1 MQHFSQSLILISL
14 LLLVLIGTGLWF
26 FQRHPSSSK
35 PSLFANAKTEQ
46 CLNCHKGIEEIHAK
60 APLYCTTCHQ
70 GDPQSTVKKAAH
82 AGMIQ
87 NPADLSVVDQ
97 TCGTCHQP
105 IADRVKRSIMA
116 IRSGTFS
123 GTMYLNGQQKTKE
136 EDHFTFS
143 KYPISALPESHPSTA
158 DYPIYPGQVTNA
170 LLPFPTYSQTK
181 NVLVDLM
188 RKECFQCH
196 LWTQPVQ
203 RKADYRGTGC
213 AACHMTYDAEG
224 YSQSGD
230 PTIPK
235 KEPGHPIKHLFTKK
249 VPVQTCAT
257 CHAGGNRIGLTFTG
271 RMEAPARYDV
281 YPQDLEHGHTYTDQI
296 PDIHYEK
303 GMVCIDCH
311 TINEI
316 HGDGNMYVKKNY
328 QLEIRCQTC
337 HGTQNDYGTGVTAF
351 GNKLPNIKIENLPE
365 GKIKMTLISKIDGK
379 EHPVTQIKDGI
390 KTKTREQSK
399 REGEAPSG
407 FAGGGGDA
415 SPYIA
420 AHQIP
425 GHMEKMECYACH
437 TGWVPKCMG
446 CHIKIDLT
454 KQPTPIHVS
463 YDHLEDKQSDFG
475 LYTLTAGIRV
485 PEYDYPLGI
494 DHRGKYAPFVPR
506 SSVVYTLIDET
517 GKEVYKYR
525 PQTTAKG
532 TLGFAHNQTIPHT
545 VRTEVRSCESC
556 HNSDK
561 ALGLGSATSKEYPKL
576 APLMPADFVWDRIVD
591 EEGRPVQETSLK
603 NSRPLNKTEMD
614 KIRNAK
620 TTPVYQNAMKK
631 ERNETKLAKKTNY

>member
-1 MQHFSQSLILISL
+1 MKKFVGLTVVLIFAGLILVTLFYTHQRNQKAPKMPLFS
-14 LLLVLIGTGLWF
+14 GT
-26 FQRHPSSSK
+26 
-35 PSLFANAKTEQ
+35 KTEACQ
-46 CLNCHKGIEEIHAK
+46 TCHKGIEEIHAK

-70 GDPQSTVKKAAH
+70 GDAQSTDKKVSH
-82 AGMIQ
+82 AGMIN

-97 TCGTCHQP
+97 TCGTCHKP

-143 KYPISALPESHPSTA
+143 KYPVSVLPGSHPSTA
-158 DYPIYPGQVTNA
+158 DYQTYPGQVA
-170 LLPFPTYSQTK
+170 AGLSAFPTFEGTK

-188 RKECFQCH
+188 RKECMQCH
-196 LWTQPVQ
+196 LWTEGVQ
-203 RKADYRGTGC
+203 RRADYRGTGC
-213 AACHMTYDAEG
+213 AACHMTYNAEG
-224 YSQSGD
+224 FSQSGD

-235 KEPGHPIKHLFTKK
+235 KQNGHPMKHIFTKK

-257 CHAGGNRIGLTFTG
+257 CHSGGNRIGLTFTG

-337 HGTQNDYGTGVTAF
+337 HGTPNSYGTGITAM
-351 GNKLPNIKIENLPE
+351 GNKLPNIKIETVFSPLVGE
-365 GKIKMTLISKIDGK
+365 GRERGQFKMTLVSKLDGK
-379 EHPVTQIKDGI
+379 EHPVFQTKDGAKP
-390 KTKTREQSK
+390 KTIE
-399 REGEAPSG
+399 
-407 FAGGGGDA
+407 
-415 SPYIA
+415 

-437 TGWVPKCMG
+437 TAWVPKCMG

-454 KQPTPIHVS
+454 KQPSAIQVS
-463 YDHLEDKQSDFG
+463 YDHLDNKQSDFG

-485 PEYDYPLGI
+485 AEKDYLLGM

-506 SSVVYTLIDET
+506 SSVVYTLVDEK
-517 GKEVYKYR
+517 GKEVYHMR

-545 VRTEVRSCESC
+545 VRKEVRSCESC
-556 HNSDK
+556 HESNK
-561 ALGLGSATSKEYPKL
+561 VLGLGSATSKDYPKL
-576 APLMPADFVWDRIVD
+576 APLMPADFLWDRIVD
-591 EEGRPVQETSLK
+591 EEGHPVQETSLK
-603 NSRPLNKTEMD
+603 NSRPLNKAEMD
-614 KIRNAK
+614 RIR
-620 TTPVYQNAMKK
+620 NAMKK
-631 ERNETKLAKKTNY
+631 KEYKEAVQRGKELAALGR